1 MPENVKIVKLC
12 FTSPLH
18 VGEVGIGLEE
28 NSLLLHS
35 DTIFNAICNSLA
47 KLYSR
52 ETVTKMLENYLSE
65 MPFRISSGFPFIND
79 TLYFPKPMSRADI
92 DPELPQDYLKK
103 LKKTK
108 YLTKPY
114 FEKWIRGER
123 FSKEELDKITGN
135 KTVVLCEDSDEKSDK
150 TQENVNPE
158 ANEDVPSKFGSDFL
172 LPKVSV
178 SRQDATSSIFFLGS
192 VHFNKKAG
200 IWFILYCTDENWK
213 EKVLSA
219 LRLLQH
225 DGIGGKRTWGYGSFS
240 LQVEN
245 FDLDMPASKRRL
257 LLSLFYPKEGEK
269 CLFSERNASWGFSLR
284 GGYAYPYG
292 SSISQQKPQRLFIK
306 EGSIFETEPE
316 GDLIKDKVNFDGLN
330 ALYHYGIA
338 YSIPIV
344 VNRGET

>member
-114 FEKWIRGER
+114 FEKWIRG
-123 FSKEELDKITGN
+123 
-135 KTVVLCEDSDEKSDK
+135 
-150 TQENVNPE
+150 
-158 ANEDVPSKFGSDFL
+158 
-172 LPKVSV
+172 
-178 SRQDATSSIFFLGS
+178 
-192 VHFNKKAG
+192 
-200 IWFILYCTDENWK
+200 
-213 EKVLSA
+213 
-219 LRLLQH
+219 
-225 DGIGGKRTWGYGSFS
+225 
-240 LQVEN
+240 
-245 FDLDMPASKRRL
+245 
-257 LLSLFYPKEGEK
+257 
-269 CLFSERNASWGFSLR
+269 
-284 GGYAYPYG
+284 
-292 SSISQQKPQRLFIK
+292 
-306 EGSIFETEPE
+306 
-316 GDLIKDKVNFDGLN
+316 
-330 ALYHYGIA
+330 
-338 YSIPIV
+338 
-344 VNRGET
+344 